1 MNMRLANKAAIVVGG
16 SKGIGQA
23 CADRFASEGA
33 KVILADIDEANGRAA
48 VEGIRGR
55 GGTAQFV
62 PADGARRAD
71 IDNVVQTA
79 VAAYGGVDIAL
90 YAAGIL
96 SPASFLMVSEAELSR
111 CIDVN
116 LKGAF
121 HLGQSAS
128 RSMVADG
135 RRGSFVAIAS
145 VGAEL
150 ASASLTAYG
159 VSKAGVV
166 HLVKAMAL
174 SLAPH
179 RIRANAVAPGPTRT
193 EMLRPVI
200 ADPSGYGSVLSR
212 TPLGRLAEPSE
223 IASVALFLASDD
235 SSYVTGQTI
244 FVDGGRTVL
253 NLTMG

>member
-1 MNMRLANKAAIVVGG
+1 MQLANKAAIVVGG

-33 KVILADIDEANGRAA
+33 KVIVADIDEVNGRAT
-48 VEGIRGR
+48 VEAIQGR
-55 GGTAQFV
+55 GGIAQFV
-62 PADGARRAD
+62 PADGARRSD
-71 IDNVVQTA
+71 MEKVVQTA
-79 VAAYGGVDIAL
+79 MTECGGIDIAL

-96 SPASFLMVSEAELSR
+96 SPGDFLSISEAELSH

-121 HLGQSAS
+121 HLGQLAS
-128 RSMVADG
+128 RRMVADG

-150 ASASLTAYG
+150 ASATLTSYG
-159 VSKAGVV
+159 VSKAGLV

-174 SLAPH
+174 ALAPH
-179 RIRANAVAPGPTRT
+179 GIRANAVAPGPTRT
-193 EMLRPVI
+193 DMLGAVI
-200 ADPSGYGSVLSR
+200 ADPSGYRAVLSR
-212 TPLGRLAEPSE
+212 TPLGRLAEPAE
-223 IASVALFLASDD
+223 IANVALFLASNE

-244 FVDGGRTVL
+244 FVDGGRTIL
-253 NLTMG
+253 NLTVA